1 MERWRNIKL
10 LKGGKLHLNI
20 DMLKE
25 IKRKDQ
31 WVIIREINKSLHG
44 KNSNEKM
51 KNKSICSKCDSKSFN
66 IFNNLIWKLEL
77 IQVVY
82 IQADSGY
89 E

>member
-31 WVIIREINKSLHG
+31 WVIRHETNKSVHG

-51 KNKSICSKCDSKSFN
+51 KNKREKVLAVNVTVKV
-66 IFNNLIWKLEL
+66 LIYL
-77 IQVVY
+77 I
-82 IQADSGY
+82 I
-89 E
+89 